1 MPKPI
6 TSSVSDS
13 NAVSRTLL
21 AIVSRIP
28 ASGEPTSPSPKV
40 RARAIASSAAMRAAG
55 VSGAMALP
63 PGPFGLATILPDL
76 FAIWHLQ
83 QSMVADIAAAFGK
96 SAFLQKEAMTHCLFK
111 HGSAA
116 VVRDIVTR
124 VGERYLICQTT
135 LKAIQQM
142 LQKVGVRITQRVI
155 EKGISRWI
163 PILGAL
169 AVGAYA
175 YYDTAQVAATAIELF
190 SKDIELEDTKEKKGN
205 RA

>member
-1 MPKPI
+1 
-6 TSSVSDS
+6 
-13 NAVSRTLL
+13 
-21 AIVSRIP
+21 
-28 ASGEPTSPSPKV
+28 
-40 RARAIASSAAMRAAG
+40 
-55 VSGAMALP
+55 
-63 PGPFGLATILPDL
+63 
-76 FAIWHLQ
+76 
-83 QSMVADIAAAFGK
+83 
-96 SAFLQKEAMTHCLFK
+96 
-111 HGSAA
+111 
-116 VVRDIVTR
+116 
-124 VGERYLICQTT
+124 
-135 LKAIQQM
+135 M